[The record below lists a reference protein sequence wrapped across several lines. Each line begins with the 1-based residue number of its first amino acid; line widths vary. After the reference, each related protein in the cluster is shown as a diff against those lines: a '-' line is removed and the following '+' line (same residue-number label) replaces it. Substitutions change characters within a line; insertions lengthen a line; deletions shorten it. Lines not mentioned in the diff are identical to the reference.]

1 MDMVRNGSYMIRQ
14 VVFNPTAFSHPVTA
28 FLLGI
33 TNIWFYIMVELM
45 NIYASLA
52 RVKTDVILSRFV
64 SYAMLMT
71 IPQIYMRQ
79 KKMFNVK
86 FDVEDFFLTI
96 KKDDETQYLETTDST
111 MANTSYNSELND
123 QRQIIRKA
131 KKEAK

>member
-1 MDMVRNGSYMIRQ
+1 MIRQ
-14 VVFNPTAFSHPVTA
+14 VMFNPTAFSHPVTA
-28 FLLGI
+28 FLLGSF
-33 TNIWFYIMVELM
+33 NIWFYVIVEVM
-45 NIYASLA
+45 NIGASLA

-96 KKDDETQYLETTDST
+96 KKDTPENEIQST
-111 MANTSYNSELND
+111 NST
-123 QRQIIRKA
+123 
-131 KKEAK
+131 

>member
-52 RVKTDVILSRFV
+52 RVKTDIILSRFV

-96 KKDDETQYLETTDST
+96 KKDDETQYQETTDST
-111 MANTSYNSELND
+111 TANTLYNSELSD